1 MFCVC
6 LSEVCLWIHAMGGV
20 KQEQTDAPA
29 SKDSQHIDTAQE
41 EVRSYISS
49 ITLSIM
55 LSQNTS
61 VM

>member
-1 MFCVC
+1 MFLCVS
-6 LSEVCLWIHAMGGV
+6 LRSFWIHAMGGV

>member
-1 MFCVC
+1 
-6 LSEVCLWIHAMGGV
+6 MGGV